1 MGMTYADIKLSNPK
15 EPDLEGIEVKALVDT
30 GAATLCLPEHVA
42 VQLKLDKIMEPDL
55 EGIEVK
61 ALVDTDAAELCL
73 PEHIAL
79 QLKLDTIE
87 EREVT
92 LADGKRHVVPYVG
105 PVQINFGKSKNR
117 ACFTGAY
124 VLGERVLMGL
134 IPLEDMDLVIEPSTQ
149 KVIVNPESPNI
160 PSGIVM

>member
-1 MGMTYADIKLSNPK
+1 MGLAYAEITLSNPK
-15 EPDLEGIEVKALVDT
+15 APDIEGIKVKALVDT
-30 GAATLCLPEHVA
+30 G
-42 VQLKLDKIMEPDL
+42 
-55 EGIEVK
+55 
-61 ALVDTDAAELCL
+61 AAELCL

-79 QLKLDTIE
+79 QLKLDKIE

-117 ACFTGAY
+117 TCFTGAH
-124 VLGERVLMGL
+124 VLGQRVLMGF
-134 IPLEDMDLVIEPSTQ
+134 IPLEAMDLVIEPLSQ

>member
-1 MGMTYADIKLSNPK
+1 MGLAYADISLSNAK
-15 EPDLEGIEVKALVDT
+15 APDLERIEVKALVDT
-30 GAATLCLPEHVA
+30 GAIMLCV
-42 VQLKLDKIMEPDL
+42 
-55 EGIEVK
+55 
-61 ALVDTDAAELCL
+61 

-79 QLKLDTIE
+79 QLKLDKID

-117 ACFTGAY
+117 TCFTGAY

-149 KVIVNPESPNI
+149 KVTVNPESPNI